1 MATFQQNQESNR
13 EMAAILANIANPS
26 NGLSLLSNDNIFN
39 NQTDG
44 YEMVIR
50 PRSLDESAAR
60 VDAAAKRLEE
70 SIKAVRR
77 SFSRMGISID
87 DLIEQTKG

>member
-1 MATFQQNQESNR
+1 MKTFQQNQEINKEIASILSNIT
-13 EMAAILANIANPS
+13 ALD
-26 NGLSLLSNDNIFN
+26 NGLSLATNDNIFN
-39 NQTDG
+39 KQTDG

-50 PRSLDESAAR
+50 SNSLDESSNR
-60 VDAAAKRLEE
+60 VNDAAKRLEE